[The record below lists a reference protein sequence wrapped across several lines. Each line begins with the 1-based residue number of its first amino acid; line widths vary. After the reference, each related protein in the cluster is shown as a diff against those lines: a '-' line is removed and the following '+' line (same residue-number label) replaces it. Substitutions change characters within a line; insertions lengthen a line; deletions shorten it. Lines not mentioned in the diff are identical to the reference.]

1 MTKPRMKET
10 PPSLLVTL
18 IGYTVSILAIIF
30 VLIPLSIVSMVF
42 GLWKPTVAPTPLKS
56 EKDT

>member
-1 MTKPRMKET
+1 MNKPRMKET
-10 PPSLLVTL
+10 PPSLFVTL

-56 EKDT
+56 EKET